1 MTFLPQIEH
10 PWRIESKYKRPVPR
24 VWVEMF
30 NNQELRRRENV
41 MKPGHTTTK
50 FPPKVETIQPKSTS
64 GG

>member
-10 PWRIESKYKRPVPR
+10 PWRIESKYKTSVPR

-41 MKPGHTTTK
+41 MKPLPIFWANSLTARSEHH
-50 FPPKVETIQPKSTS
+50 
-64 GG
+64 